1 VNQSGE
7 RGVIDKA
14 TASAVTAKQNGVA
27 VIGRVAGILERELQ
41 HVITDWHFRVKQ
53 EPDLTCIALSFEERA
68 GHLPRFLHEVIARL
82 RLNAGTKAP
91 ISEAAGHHG
100 KLRWQQGYTVAMMVE
115 ELRLLQVGIF
125 TILHEN
131 VKHLELT
138 TLLPN
143 IVMIA
148 DEVDAQLKQQVLG
161 FLAADMTKLVR

>member
-1 VNQSGE
+1 VLNE
-7 RGVIDKA
+7 IKA
-14 TASAVTAKQNGVA
+14 TASTATANRSGVA
-27 VIGRVAGILERELQ
+27 VIGRVADILDRELQ
-41 HVITDWHFRVKQ
+41 HVITDWHFRVKR

-82 RLNAGTKAP
+82 RLDAGTKAP

-115 ELRLLQVGIF
+115 ESCLLQVGIF

-138 TLLPN
+138 TLLPG

-148 DEVDAQLKQQVLG
+148 DEASGQLKQQVLG
-161 FLAADMTKLVR
+161 FLAADLTKLGR